1 MLWGST
7 ATTTD
12 IGSTSL
18 YQLWCPGAK
27 ILWPHREDGFAF
39 YQLRHPRIWLYT
51 NRLGS
56 VLGNNFYNRHQL
68 FRAKRTVN
76 TNNICPHSIQGYS
89 GSLRISTCNGT
100 AILAIGQLTNH
111 WQLSRILSRQKSCP
125 HFLNINKGF
134 YQYIICTC

>member
-7 ATTTD
+7 ATTTN

-39 YQLRHPRIWLYT
+39 HQLRHTGIGLYT

-68 FRAKRTVN
+68 FRAKRTVD

-89 GSLRISTCNGT
+89 GSLRICTCNST
-100 AILAIGQLTNH
+100 AILA
-111 WQLSRILSRQKSCP
+111 
-125 HFLNINKGF
+125 
-134 YQYIICTC
+134 